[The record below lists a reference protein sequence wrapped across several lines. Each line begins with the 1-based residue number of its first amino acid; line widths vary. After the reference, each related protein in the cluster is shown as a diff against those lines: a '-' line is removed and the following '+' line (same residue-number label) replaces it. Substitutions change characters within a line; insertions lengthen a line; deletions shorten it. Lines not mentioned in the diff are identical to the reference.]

1 MAVIDLTSDFIPH
14 TDSRCDFGFYRDAL
28 SDDCLDCDDGGV
40 EDTLNALITFLIFF
54 NIIVYGY
61 GPLKRLIKRQKEGII
76 ALKNSSTLLFVTYQ
90 IIVELSAV
98 HQFAGGYGYPGNAER
113 TKATKHNLSSSPN
126 FDPRPILTSSA
137 VPPVHRRRQ
146 THMLARHIRGASP

>member
-1 MAVIDLTSDFIPH
+1 MVGARARGNWYVANVILHHRRRSFPISVKT
-14 TDSRCDFGFYRDAL
+14 
-28 SDDCLDCDDGGV
+28 GGV
-40 EDTLNALITFLIFF
+40 QDTLNALITFLIFF

-98 HQFAGGYGYPGNAER
+98 HQFAGGYGYPGSTKR
-113 TKATKHNLSSSPN
+113 T
-126 FDPRPILTSSA
+126 
-137 VPPVHRRRQ
+137 
-146 THMLARHIRGASP
+146 